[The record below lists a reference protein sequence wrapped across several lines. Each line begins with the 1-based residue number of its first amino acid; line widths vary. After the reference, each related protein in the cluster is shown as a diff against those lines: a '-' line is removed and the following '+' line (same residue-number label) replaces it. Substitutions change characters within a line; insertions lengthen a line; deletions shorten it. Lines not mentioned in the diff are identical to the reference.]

1 MKEKGGKRRDEGAAA
16 HGGKEH
22 FRRCSRHFNPH
33 WVDFLPLARE
43 KCYEFAFCRLDCEN
57 SWRMPDDFPFFSPH
71 FLLLLLLYIPAI
83 HDHFLPTLFEHIC
96 CIFSF
101 FDSVPGFLGWPHGS
115 WAYFVFFGYVFYICD
130 IRRTVQV
137 WCNLRKNN
145 FVFNQNAK

>member
-57 SWRMPDDFPFFSPH
+57 SWRMPDDFPFFSPSFSSSSSSLYTGNPRPLSTNPVRTHLLH
-71 FLLLLLLYIPAI
+71 FY
-83 HDHFLPTLFEHIC
+83 FFWQPTRV
-96 CIFSF
+96 SWTR
-101 FDSVPGFLGWPHGS
+101 VPLERI
-115 WAYFVFFGYVFYICD
+115 FVFFGYDFHICN
-130 IRRTVQV
+130 IRRIVQV
-137 WCNLRKNN
+137 WCNLRKND
-145 FVFNQNAK
+145 FVFSQNAK